1 MPRNSRK
8 NRKTSKHSGNT
19 GKNQNTA
26 ANTGSAG
33 FVFADPQA
41 SADNFTSFSKAAL
54 TADTAL
60 KANQVIEQ
68 IPAPRKTPPVMSL
81 GEVLPPGALNAYANR
96 LTFHCVGDTGGIKTP
111 SYQFLVADKM
121 VDDFAATD
129 PSARPAFFY
138 HLGDVVYFFGQAQY
152 YYDQFYDPY
161 RDYPAPIFAIPGN
174 HDAVVY
180 KSATAIPPKSLAAF
194 QAQFCA
200 ASPVHTPEAV
210 GIARTAMTQP
220 GVYFT
225 LNAPFVKII
234 GLYSNTGEGDTEGVI
249 AGKMVGADQKNFL
262 ISQLQQAASD
272 RKSGFQGAVILTVH
286 HPPFTGSTQ
295 HSPSPQMLS
304 DIDDACAKSGV
315 TPDAVISGHAHLYE
329 RYTRY
334 ITVNGAARQVPF
346 IVAGTGG
353 YPNLSGLKHNAPQ
366 PPRTPVDSS
375 DGDGKGNRLTLENY
389 FATTFGFLRITVSP
403 ALFSCEFV
411 GVSDSATTG
420 QTLDRFTLDL
430 TQHQLTGFRH
440 P

>member
-1 MPRNSRK
+1 
-8 NRKTSKHSGNT
+8 
-19 GKNQNTA
+19 
-26 ANTGSAG
+26 
-33 FVFADPQA
+33 
-41 SADNFTSFSKAAL
+41 
-54 TADTAL
+54 
-60 KANQVIEQ
+60 
-68 IPAPRKTPPVMSL
+68 
-81 GEVLPPGALNAYANR
+81 
-96 LTFHCVGDTGGIKTP
+96 
-111 SYQFLVADKM
+111 M

-129 PSARPAFFY
+129 PSTRPAFFY
-138 HLGDVVYFFGQAQY
+138 HLGDVVYFFGQGQY

-180 KSATAIPPKSLAAF
+180 KSPTATPPKSLAAF

-200 ASPVHTPEAV
+200 ASPVRTPEAV

-225 LNAPFVKII
+225 LNAPFAKII
-234 GLYSNTGEGDTEGVI
+234 GLYSNTGEGDTQGVI
-249 AGKMVGADQKNFL
+249 ADKIVGQNQKNFL
-262 ISQLQQAASD
+262 IAQLQQAATD
-272 RKSGFQGAVILTVH
+272 RKNGFQGAVILAVH

-295 HSPSPQMLS
+295 HTPSPQMLS
-304 DIDDACAKSGV
+304 DIDDACVQSGV
-315 TPDAVISGHAHLYE
+315 TPDVFLSGHAHLYE

-334 ITVNGAARQVPF
+334 VTVNGTLRQVPF
-346 IVAGTGG
+346 VVAGTGG
-353 YPNLSGLKHNAPQ
+353 YPNLGGLKHNAPA

-389 FATTFGFLRITVSP
+389 FATTFGFLRITVSA

-411 GVSDSATTG
+411 GVSDSATPG
-420 QTLDRFTLDL
+420 QTFDRFTLDL

>member
-1 MPRNSRK
+1 MPKKPRNGNAGKRSGGTVE
-8 NRKTSKHSGNT
+8 KTGTNGSSK
-19 GKNQNTA
+19 A
-26 ANTGSAG
+26 PA
-33 FVFADPQA
+33 FVFADPQV
-41 SADNFTSFSKAAL
+41 SADNFTSFSKANL
-54 TADTAL
+54 EADTAL
-60 KANQVIEQ
+60 KAYQVIEK
-68 IPAPRKTPPVMSL
+68 IPPPRKDPPVMAL
-81 GEVLPPGALNAYANR
+81 ADVLPSGVLNAYAKR

-111 SYQFLVADKM
+111 AHQFLVADKM
-121 VDDFAATD
+121 VEDFAASD

-180 KSATAIPPKSLAAF
+180 KPATGTAPKSLAAF
-194 QAQFCA
+194 QDQFCA
-200 ASPVHTPEAV
+200 ASPGIHPPEAA

-234 GLYSNTGEGDTEGVI
+234 GLYSNTGEGDTQGVI
-249 AGKMVGADQKNFL
+249 ADKIVGSGQKDFLINQLEQAAIDRKNGFVGAVVL
-262 ISQLQQAASD
+262 A
-272 RKSGFQGAVILTVH
+272 VH

-295 HSPSPQMLS
+295 HSPSPGMLN
-304 DIDDACAKSGV
+304 DIDDACTKSEV
-315 TPDAVISGHAHLYE
+315 TPDVILSGHAHLYE

-334 ITVNGAARQVPF
+334 ITVQGGLRQLPCV
-346 IVAGTGG
+346 VVGTGG
-353 YPNLSGLKHNAPQ
+353 YPNLSGLKHNAPA

-389 FATTFGFLRITVSP
+389 LATTFGFLRITVSP

-411 GVSDSATTG
+411 GVSDSATPG

-430 TQHQLTGFRH
+430 TEHQLTGFRH

>member
-1 MPRNSRK
+1 MARNSGK
-8 NRKTSKHSGNT
+8 TKAASRKTGNS
-19 GKNQNTA
+19 GKNEA
-26 ANTGSAG
+26 AGANARNGG
-33 FVFADPQA
+33 FAFADPQP
-41 SADNFTSFSKAAL
+41 SVDNFTSFSKADLA
-54 TADTAL
+54 ADTAP
-60 KANQVIEQ
+60 KANQVVEQ
-68 IPAPRKTPPVMSL
+68 IPPPRKNPPVMSL
-81 GEVLPPGALNAYANR
+81 SDVLPSGALNAYADR

-111 SYQFLVADKM
+111 SHQFLVADKM
-121 VDDFAATD
+121 IEDFAASD

-161 RDYPAPIFAIPGN
+161 RDYPAPILAIPGN

-180 KSATAIPPKSLAAF
+180 KSTTVTPPKSLVAF

-200 ASPVHTPEAV
+200 PAPVHTPEAV

-225 LNAPFVKII
+225 LNAPFIKII
-234 GLYSNTGEGDTEGVI
+234 GLYSNTGEGATQGII
-249 AGKMVGADQKNFL
+249 AGKTVGPDQKNFL
-262 ISQLQQAASD
+262 IAQLEHAATD
-272 RKSGFQGAVILTVH
+272 RKNGFRGAVILAVH
-286 HPPFTGSTQ
+286 HPPFTASTQ
-295 HSPSPQMLS
+295 HGPSPDMLN

-315 TPDAVISGHAHLYE
+315 TPDAVFSGHAHLYE

-334 ITVNGAARQVPF
+334 VTVNGALRQVPF
-346 IVAGTGG
+346 VVAGTGG
-353 YPNLSGLKHNAPQ
+353 YPNLGGLKYNAPA

-411 GVSDSATTG
+411 GVSDSATPG
-420 QTLDRFTLDL
+420 QTFDRFTLDL

>member
-1 MPRNSRK
+1 MARNSGK
-8 NRKTSKHSGNT
+8 SKAAS
-19 GKNQNTA
+19 GKNASSGKNKT
-26 ANTGSAG
+26 TGGNAGNAG
-33 FVFADPQA
+33 FAFADPQP
-41 SADNFTSFSKAAL
+41 SADNFTSFSKADLA
-54 TADTAL
+54 ADTAI
-60 KANQVIEQ
+60 KANQVVEQ
-68 IPAPRKTPPVMSL
+68 IPPPRKNPPVMSL
-81 GEVLPPGALNAYANR
+81 SDVLPSGALNAYADR
-96 LTFHCVGDTGGIKTP
+96 LTFHCVGDTGGIKSP
-111 SYQFLVADKM
+111 SHQFLVADKM
-121 VDDFAATD
+121 AEDFAASD

-138 HLGDVVYFFGQAQY
+138 HLGDIVYYFGQAQY

-180 KSATAIPPKSLAAF
+180 KSTTTTPPKSLAAF
-194 QAQFCA
+194 RAQFCA
-200 ASPVHTPEAV
+200 PSPVHTPEAA

-225 LNAPFVKII
+225 LNAPFIKII
-234 GLYSNTGEGDTEGVI
+234 GLYSNTGEGTTQGLI
-249 AGKMVGADQKNFL
+249 ADKIVGQAQKNFL
-262 ISQLQQAASD
+262 IAQLEQAATD
-272 RKSGFQGAVILTVH
+272 RKNGFKGAVILAVH

-315 TPDAVISGHAHLYE
+315 TPDAMFSGHAHMYE

-334 ITVNGAARQVPF
+334 ITVSGVLRQVPF
-346 IVAGTGG
+346 VVAGTGG
-353 YPNLSGLKHNAPQ
+353 YPALGGLKYNAPA

-389 FATTFGFLRITVSP
+389 LATTFGFLRITVSP

-411 GVSDSATTG
+411 GVSDSATPG

-430 TQHQLTGFRH
+430 TKHQLTGFRH

>member
-1 MPRNSRK
+1 MAPK
-8 NRKTSKHSGNT
+8 KTTK
-19 GKNQNTA
+19 KKTA
-26 ANTGSAG
+26 ATTAAKTG
-33 FVFADPQA
+33 FVFADQQP
-41 SADNFTSFSKAAL
+41 SPDNFTSFSKADLA
-54 TADTAL
+54 ADTAIT
-60 KANQVIEQ
+60 ANQVIEK
-68 IPAPRKTPPVMSL
+68 IPPPRVNPPVMSL
-81 GEVLPPGALNAYANR
+81 SDVLPSGTLNAYSDR
-96 LTFHCVGDTGGIKTP
+96 ITFHCVGDTGGIKTP
-111 SYQFLVADKM
+111 SHQFLVAQKM
-121 VDDFAATD
+121 VEDFADPD

-138 HLGDVVYFFGQAQY
+138 HLGDVVYYFGQAKY

-180 KSATAIPPKSLAAF
+180 KAETGNSLDAF
-194 QAQFCA
+194 RAQFCA
-200 ASPVHTPEAV
+200 PAPVHTDEAV

-234 GLYSNTGEGDTEGVI
+234 GLYSNTSEGTTEGVI
-249 AGKMVGADQKNFL
+249 ADKIVGQDQKNFL
-262 ISQLQQAASD
+262 IAQLQQAATD
-272 RKSGFQGAVILTVH
+272 RKNGFQGAVIITVH
-286 HPPFTGSTQ
+286 HPPFTGSVQ
-295 HSPSPQMLS
+295 HTPSPTMLS
-304 DIDDACAKSGV
+304 DIDDACTKSGV
-315 TPDAVISGHAHLYE
+315 TPDAIFSGHAHLYE

-334 ITVNGAARQVPF
+334 VTVNGVLRQIPHV
-346 IVAGTGG
+346 VAGTGG
-353 YPNLSGLKHNAPQ
+353 YPTLGGLKHGAAP

-403 ALFSCEFV
+403 ALLSCEFV
-411 GVSDSATTG
+411 GVTDTATPG

>member
-1 MPRNSRK
+1 MAVKKKAVTKKPTNASKANSA
-8 NRKTSKHSGNT
+8 S
-19 GKNQNTA
+19 A
-26 ANTGSAG
+26 A
-33 FVFADPQA
+33 FVFADPKA
-41 SADNFTSFSKAAL
+41 TADNFTSFSKAAL
-54 TADTAL
+54 QADTAL
-60 KANQVIEQ
+60 KANQVIEP
-68 IPAPRKTPPVMSL
+68 IPAPRKNPPVMSL
-81 GEVLPPGALNAYANR
+81 SDVLPSGALNAYTGR
-96 LTFHCVGDTGGIKTP
+96 LTFHCIGDTGGIKTP
-111 SYQFLVADKM
+111 AHQFLVADKM
-121 VDDFAATD
+121 VEDFAATD

-138 HLGDVVYFFGQAQY
+138 HLGDVVYFFGQDQY

-180 KSATAIPPKSLAAF
+180 KSTTVKPPASLAGF
-194 QAQFCA
+194 QSQFCA

-225 LNAPFVKII
+225 LNAPFVKMI
-234 GLYSNTGEGDTEGVI
+234 GLYSNTSEGATQGVI
-249 AGKMVGADQKNFL
+249 ADKIVGQNQKNFL
-262 ISQLQQAASD
+262 IAQLQQAATD
-272 RKSGFQGAVILTVH
+272 RKNGFQGAVILAVH

-304 DIDDACAKSGV
+304 DIDDACTQSGV
-315 TPDAVISGHAHLYE
+315 TPDAVFSGHAHLYE

-334 ITVNGAARQVPF
+334 ITVNGVLRQVPF
-346 IVAGTGG
+346 IVAGVGG
-353 YPNLSGLKHNAPQ
+353 YPNLSGLKHGTPA

-389 FATTFGFLRITVSP
+389 FATNFGFLRITVSP
-403 ALFSCEFV
+403 ALLSCEFV
-411 GVSDSATTG
+411 GVTDAATPG